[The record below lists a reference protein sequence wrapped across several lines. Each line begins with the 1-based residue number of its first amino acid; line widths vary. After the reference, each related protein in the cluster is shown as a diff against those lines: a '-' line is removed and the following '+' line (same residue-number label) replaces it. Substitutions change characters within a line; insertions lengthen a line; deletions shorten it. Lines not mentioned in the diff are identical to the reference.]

1 MVRIGDLN
9 CYKKIYTYDS
19 TLRDGAQGEGI
30 SFTVSDKLNLTRK
43 LDELG
48 INFIEAGNP
57 GSNPKDMEYF
67 EKVKRMK
74 LKNSRLV
81 AFGSTRRANIEVCED
96 NNVMALL
103 KAETSIVAIFGKSWD
118 FQVENIIK
126 TDLDENLKMIRDTIG
141 FMKEKGKEVVFD
153 AEHFFDGYQSNP
165 EYALCTLMAA
175 QAAGADWLVLCD
187 TNGGCFPSEIST
199 IVKRVSETL
208 KVPIGIHTHNDC
220 GMAVANSIMAVQSGA
235 VQVQGTINGYGER
248 CGNANLCTIIPNL
261 QLKRKYQLIDDYNMG
276 GLTRLSRFVSEAANK
291 GHNEY
296 EPYVGNNA
304 FAHKGGMHIDAVLK
318 NPISYEHVSPELV
331 GNERRLLMSE
341 VSGRS
346 TIIKKIQ
353 KYAPELSKESPEVK
367 EIIERLKRLENEG
380 YQFEGAESSFEL
392 MIKRALGKE
401 NEFFKVMDFKVWCD
415 NKTNSLNSAGAVIKV
430 EVNGA
435 EEITT
440 AEGDGP
446 VNAIDKALRRA
457 LELFYPQLKG
467 IRLSDYKV
475 RVLDTTQATAAKV
488 RVHIESTDGEIIW
501 GTVGV
506 SSNII
511 EASCFALVDS
521 IEYFLGEYVKKEA
534 QIYGNDY
541 DSKDTGSTCRVG

>member
-1 MVRIGDLN
+1 
-9 CYKKIYTYDS
+9 
-19 TLRDGAQGEGI
+19 
-30 SFTVSDKLNLTRK
+30 
-43 LDELG
+43 
-48 INFIEAGNP
+48 
-57 GSNPKDMEYF
+57 
-67 EKVKRMK
+67 
-74 LKNSRLV
+74 
-81 AFGSTRRANIEVCED
+81 
-96 NNVMALL
+96 
-103 KAETSIVAIFGKSWD
+103 
-118 FQVENIIK
+118 
-126 TDLDENLKMIRDTIG
+126 
-141 FMKEKGKEVVFD
+141 MKEKGKEVVFD
-153 AEHFFDGYQSNP
+153 AEHFFDGYKANP
-165 EYALCTLMAA
+165 DYALYTLKAA
-175 QAAGADWLVLCD
+175 QAAGADWVVLCD
-187 TNGGCFPSEIST
+187 TNGGCFPIEIST
-199 IVKRVSETL
+199 IVKRVAETL
-208 KVPIGIHTHNDC
+208 RVPIGIHTHNDC
-220 GMAVANSIMAVQSGA
+220 GMAVANSILAVQSGA
-235 VQVQGTINGYGER
+235 VQIQGTINGYGER
-248 CGNANLCTIIPNL
+248 CGNANLCTLIPNL
-261 QLKRKYQLIDDYNMG
+261 QLKTKYSLISDNNMSE
-276 GLTRLSRFVSEAANK
+276 LTILSRFVSEAANK

-318 NPISYEHVSPELV
+318 DPISYEHIAPELV

-353 KYAPELSKESPEVK
+353 KYAPGIGKESIEVK
-367 EIIERLKRLENEG
+367 EIIERLKKLENEG

-392 MIKRALGKE
+392 MVKRSLGKE

-415 NKTNSLNSAGAVIKV
+415 NKRNSLNSAGAVIKV

-475 RVLDTTQATAAKV
+475 RVLDTTEATAAKV
-488 RVHIESTDGEIIW
+488 RVHIESTDGESVW

-521 IEYFLGEYVKKEA
+521 IEYYLGEWVKREA